1 MPALPSTCSRGVATL
16 GWTMAAEQGMLRP
29 FLILVSMSPGCR
41 NQATL
46 PSRVRIPPPLAP
58 MAMVCVGRED
68 AHVLAKVATSLG
80 FTLVT
85 EPFFGDPHKE
95 AEMILFRRQAAP
107 QRCDARTA
115 PIAPSRVCALSVV
128 SVTRVLRVP
137 RWSCRAVR
145 ALSVGSRS

>member
-1 MPALPSTCSRGVATL
+1 
-16 GWTMAAEQGMLRP
+16 MAAEQGMLRP

-58 MAMVCVGRED
+58 MAMACAGRED

-95 AEMILFRRQAAP
+95 AETILFRRQAAP
-107 QRCDARTA
+107 QRCDAPPRSPVLSVRAVGSECHEGTVGT
-115 PIAPSRVCALSVV
+115 PVVLPGSTCAL
-128 SVTRVLRVP
+128 
-137 RWSCRAVR
+137 
-145 ALSVGSRS
+145 GG

>member
-1 MPALPSTCSRGVATL
+1 
-16 GWTMAAEQGMLRP
+16 MAAEQGMLRP

-41 NQATL
+41 NQANSAQ
-46 PSRVRIPPPLAP
+46 PRSHSAPMAP

-107 QRCDARTA
+107 QRCDAPPRS
-115 PIAPSRVCALSVV
+115 PRPECA
-128 SVTRVLRVP
+128 R
-137 RWSCRAVR
+137 CR
-145 ALSVGSRS
+145 

>member
-1 MPALPSTCSRGVATL
+1 
-16 GWTMAAEQGMLRP
+16 MAAEQGMLRP

-46 PSRVRIPPPLAP
+46 PAAFASAP
-58 MAMVCVGRED
+58 MAWSARGGKMLMCLLPAVNDTIDLAPILIRC
-68 AHVLAKVATSLG
+68 AHVGNVCEFGKVATSLG

-107 QRCDARTA
+107 QRCDAPPRS
-115 PIAPSRVCALSVV
+115 PHPECA
-128 SVTRVLRVP
+128 R
-137 RWSCRAVR
+137 CR
-145 ALSVGSRS
+145 